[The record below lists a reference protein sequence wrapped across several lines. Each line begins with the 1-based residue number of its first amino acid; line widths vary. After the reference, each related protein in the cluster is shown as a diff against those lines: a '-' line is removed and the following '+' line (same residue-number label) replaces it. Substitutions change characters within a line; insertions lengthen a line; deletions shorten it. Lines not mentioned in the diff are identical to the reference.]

1 MASLLLVAVGLQQIS
16 ERLRQSRGLVHQARG
31 LGDRGGHGTD
41 PECADLAFVDR
52 ELAAAL
58 PDERVDATPVLE
70 HGSKMVVAV
79 TTRPAV
85 RSRRPASSIA
95 AVKSPRDSAS
105 PTSTRLPSA

>member
-58 PDERVDATPVLE
+58 PDERVDATAVLE
-70 HGSKMVVAV
+70 HGSKMVDAVELADLLAVDREALVARLDLV
-79 TTRPAV
+79 AQGPA
-85 RSRRPASSIA
+85 
-95 AVKSPRDSAS
+95 
-105 PTSTRLPSA
+105 

>member
-70 HGSKMVVAV
+70 HGSKMVDAVEAGGLRQLWAQVAHLHDR
-79 TTRPAV
+79 TGCRCDRAT
-85 RSRRPASSIA
+85 
-95 AVKSPRDSAS
+95 
-105 PTSTRLPSA
+105 